1 MPSSD
6 PGRCP
11 GSNTADA
18 RTRHAGGAGTGVLR
32 RAGRESAFA
41 LAPAAGPV
49 GRDDGPDHGAQSRRA
64 EGLALADGGTATAC
78 FPGWHESGTAR
89 RRYPRRS
96 RRWPGP
102 ARRAS
107 RRNRQR
113 AAAHAG
119 PGGRS
124 RTSPGLAWP
133 RRKKRR
139 PSQQNQLGLRCGR
152 PSRLPDMLVHAAA
165 DERTRSGS
173 DDSVPAGTPS
183 AFAARVPAETL
194 TAVTSATGP
203 DVSSRTARSAAEA
216 DIHPRN
222 SDA

>member
-1 MPSSD
+1 MSFAGPAASPRSRLRR
-6 PGRCP
+6 PP
-11 GSNTADA
+11 A
-18 RTRHAGGAGTGVLR
+18 RLVAMMGLTMAR
-32 RAGRESAFA
+32 RAGA
-41 LAPAAGPV
+41 LRASRWPMAAPPL
-49 GRDDGPDHGAQSRRA
+49 RA
-64 EGLALADGGTATAC
+64 

-203 DVSSRTARSAAEA
+203 DVSSRTADRRQKPISTPGTVMHE
-216 DIHPRN
+216 
-222 SDA
+222 